1 MASPDHTLKNARS
14 DVSTWNTDRKWGY
27 RGHKGY
33 GIARNI
39 FHRAMRRQA
48 KKLCRFAEV
57 EDISD
62 PVVESEAY
70 VHDIDFPKSMVW

>member
-14 DVSTWNTDRKWGY
+14 DVSTWNIDRKWGY
-27 RGHKGY
+27 RGRKGY

-48 KKLCRFAEV
+48 KKLCRSAEV
-57 EDISD
+57 EDISV
-62 PVVESEAY
+62 PVVAGESY
-70 VHDIDFPKSMVW
+70 VHGISDPMAW